1 MIVDTKTE
9 AGAYYHAIAKAI
21 STDKFKGAHAIY
33 TPQLLVEEVLGK
45 INLRGNILVMFNVEF
60 VVSLVY
66 TYNIA
71 PENITF
77 YSDHNNKSRIC
88 SKLGVKYITNLET
101 DMKFDVVLANPPYT
115 AENSKIYQ
123 HFYNRAVS
131 LLNDQGTIGFVA
143 PFAISR
149 GFVGRKVG
157 DVTLDCKD
165 LVLLNND
172 NIKQK
177 HFPQV
182 GIDNIC
188 YLVVKQ
194 GYQGL
199 ATIFSDGGQKQVDL
213 STLSTFPVVLN
224 DTVLSIVQKCFDNNR
239 NYLRR
244 SNYHKKDS
252 IKSSKGTFVLT
263 KIKDDQTLE
272 GYHIKSETN
281 AMSGKP
287 RIFIN
292 TLGKRAVVDYT
303 HEMMMKPNGTTIC
316 IETSSDIESENLVYL
331 LENNQNLI
339 NFMSK
344 CVIGNARSP
353 YDTFLI
359 SLKKLDLTKKWTSNK
374 LYKHFGLTDDEIS
387 YIESNS

>member
-1 MIVDTKTE
+1 MKPVEKYFKFIKE
-9 AGAYYHAIAKAI
+9 RPALFAGSHNI
-21 STDKFKGAHAIY
+21 H
-33 TPQLLVEEVLGK
+33 TPRELVEEVLGK
-45 INLRGNILVMFNVEF
+45 IHLGGTILVMFNIEF

-66 TYNIA
+66 TYNIS
-71 PENITF
+71 PVNICF
-77 YSDHNNKSRIC
+77 YSDHKNKNKIC
-88 SKLGVKYITNLET
+88 EQLGVKYMNSLET

-115 AENSKIYQ
+115 ADNAKIYQ
-123 HFYNRAVS
+123 HFYNRSVS
-131 LLNDQGTIGFVA
+131 LLKDNGVIGFIA

-157 DVTLDCKD
+157 DVTLDCQD

-172 NIKQK
+172 NIKKK

-182 GIDNIC
+182 GLDNIC
-188 YLVVKQ
+188 YLIVQK

-199 ATIFSDGGQKQVDL
+199 ATIYSDGGQKLVDL

-224 DTVLSIVQKCFDNNR
+224 DKVLSIVQKCFDNNR

-252 IKSSKGTFVLT
+252 SKTSKGTFVLT
-263 KIKDDQTLE
+263 KIKEDKSLE
-272 GYHIKSETN
+272 GYYVEPETN
-281 AMSGKP
+281 SMTGKP

-292 TLGKRAVVDYT
+292 TLGKRTVADHT
-303 HEMMMKPNGTTIC
+303 HQMLMKPDGTTIC
-316 IETSSDIESENLVYL
+316 IETNSDAESDNLVFL
-331 LENNQNLI
+331 LENNHKLI
-339 NFMSK
+339 DFMSE

-359 SLKKLDLTKKWTSNK
+359 NLKKVDLSKQWTSDQ
-374 LYKHFGLTDDEIS
+374 LYQHFGLTDDEIA

>member
-1 MIVDTKTE
+1 MDQTTKI
-9 AGAYYHAIAKAI
+9 YKALANGDVPFDGGHNI
-21 STDKFKGAHAIY
+21 H
-33 TPQLLVEEVLGK
+33 TPRELVEEVLGK
-45 INLRGNILVMFNVEF
+45 IQLDGDILVMFNIEF
-60 VVSLVY
+60 IISLVY
-66 TYNIA
+66 TYNINPA
-71 PENITF
+71 NIRF
-77 YSDHNNKSRIC
+77 YSDHTNKNKIC
-88 SKLGVKYITNLET
+88 DQLGVKYINSLET

-115 AENSKIYQ
+115 AENAKIYQ

-131 LLNDQGTIGFVA
+131 LLNDNGVIGFIA

-157 DVTLDCKD
+157 DVTLDCQD

-182 GIDNIC
+182 GLDNIC
-188 YLVVKQ
+188 YLVVKK

-199 ATIFSDGGQKQVDL
+199 ATIYSDGGQKQVDL

-224 DTVLSIVQKCFDNNR
+224 DKVLSIVQKCFDSNR

-244 SNYHKKDS
+244 SNYHKKGVS
-252 IKSSKGTFVLT
+252 KTTKGTFVLT
-263 KIKDDQTLE
+263 KIKDDKSLD
-272 GYHIKSETN
+272 GYYIKTETN
-281 AMSGKP
+281 SMSGKP

-292 TLGKRAVVDYT
+292 TLGKRAVVDRT
-303 HEMMMKPNGTTIC
+303 HQIMMKPDGTTIC
-316 IETSSDIESENLVYL
+316 LETNSDLESDNLVFL
-331 LENNQNLI
+331 LENNHELI
-339 NFMSK
+339 DFMSK

-359 SLKKLDLTKKWTSNK
+359 NLKKLDLKQQWTKDR
-374 LYKHFGLTDDEIS
+374 LYKHFSLTDDEIA